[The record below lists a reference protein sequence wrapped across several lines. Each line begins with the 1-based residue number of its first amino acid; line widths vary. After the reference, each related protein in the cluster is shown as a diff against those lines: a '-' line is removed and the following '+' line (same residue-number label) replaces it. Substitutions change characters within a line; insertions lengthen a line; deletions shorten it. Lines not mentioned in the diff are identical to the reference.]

1 MDHDPL
7 EDDSMDAGGTDLT
20 DRLTGPK
27 RPRSTGEPPLTPA
40 RYTASF
46 KKKRKMTKA
55 KTDVATLDRIW
66 STAPASS
73 NDDDYHDAATITPPA
88 PTSAKGLITML
99 HQRLPGLQHFNL
111 TSNINKGK
119 LPNEY
124 VLLGLKIGQY
134 RTISRAAQEI
144 GAGCRPGPSHHRQI
158 IIYNCTVHDIDDI
171 MSIGYP
177 GQPIPYKIT
186 PTSTGPH
193 AIASFA
199 TKEEALA
206 VAKAKRIRA
215 GQMQWHIK
223 QSRANNNMIYRTCKS
238 IECRDP
244 ACENL
249 RCGYE
254 CTTQHAT
261 NKRLLTEEQKQSKGA
276 TC

>member
-124 VLLGLKIGQY
+124 VVLGLKIGTNTAQTQNISTTLSITDPLSSSY
-134 RTISRAAQEI
+134 RTIPNNLQSCPGDR
-144 GAGCRPGPSHHRQI
+144 GWLSAGSVPPQANHH
-158 IIYNCTVHDIDDI
+158 
-171 MSIGYP
+171 
-177 GQPIPYKIT
+177 
-186 PTSTGPH
+186 
-193 AIASFA
+193 
-199 TKEEALA
+199 L
-206 VAKAKRIRA
+206 
-215 GQMQWHIK
+215 
-223 QSRANNNMIYRTCKS
+223 
-238 IECRDP
+238 
-244 ACENL
+244 
-249 RCGYE
+249 
-254 CTTQHAT
+254 
-261 NKRLLTEEQKQSKGA
+261 
-276 TC
+276 